1 MELNDIVTKNFESY
15 ADVAADIVNALLHE
29 GTVVVTGD
37 EMLTAATESLY
48 ADSTNTLHNQ
58 LEDVAKYH
66 VTNGMPRALYLFANQ
81 MKVLYW
87 ATARWKASS
96 NLRQLIDGSKS
107 KIAETTWKYVDD
119 MQLHVWEM
127 RYLPK
132 EIRERF
138 HSDMRIVLDYL
149 AEGNAYRSDQKI
161 IHKEATI
168 KILRVLSGDKNVDD
182 TEEILKA
189 LDIAEEDE
197 ISMCELF
204 DQYTR
209 RGISQGISQ
218 GISKGIIIMCKD
230 FNATYEYTL
239 QKLKNKLNISEKEA
253 EEQMKL
259 YW

>member
-1 MELNDIVTKNFESY
+1 MED
-15 ADVAADIVNALLHE
+15 
-29 GTVVVTGD
+29 
-37 EMLTAATESLY
+37 
-48 ADSTNTLHNQ
+48 
-58 LEDVAKYH
+58 YH
-66 VTNGMPRALYLFANQ
+66 
-81 MKVLYW
+81 
-87 ATARWKASS
+87 
-96 NLRQLIDGSKS
+96 
-107 KIAETTWKYVDD
+107 
-119 MQLHVWEM
+119 
-127 RYLPK
+127 
-132 EIRERF
+132 
-138 HSDMRIVLDYL
+138 YL
-149 AEGNAYRSDQKI
+149 AEGNAYRSDPKI

-168 KILRVLSGDKNVDD
+168 KMLLVLSGDKNVDD

-230 FNATYEYTL
+230 FNATYEDTL

>member
-1 MELNDIVTKNFESY
+1 
-15 ADVAADIVNALLHE
+15 
-29 GTVVVTGD
+29 
-37 EMLTAATESLY
+37 
-48 ADSTNTLHNQ
+48 
-58 LEDVAKYH
+58 
-66 VTNGMPRALYLFANQ
+66 
-81 MKVLYW
+81 
-87 ATARWKASS
+87 
-96 NLRQLIDGSKS
+96 
-107 KIAETTWKYVDD
+107 
-119 MQLHVWEM
+119 
-127 RYLPK
+127 
-132 EIRERF
+132 
-138 HSDMRIVLDYL
+138 MRIVLDYL
-149 AEGNAYRSDQKI
+149 AEGNAYRSDRKV

-168 KILRVLSGDKNVDD
+168 KMLRVLSGDKNVDD